1 MKVKVFNS
9 DTWYEENINAFLAE
23 LKKDGLVS
31 YIVSSGDRLFIFYDS
46 FIDDSFP
53 GVLQKEFSGQTSTA
67 TGAFG
72 APPAPTV
79 CSGTDNVKVP
89 GEMASFTGEQEE

>member
-9 DTWYEENINAFLAE
+9 DMWYEENINAFLAE

-31 YIVSSGDRLFIFYDS
+31 YIVASSDRLFIFYDS
-46 FIDDSFP
+46 FIADSFP
-53 GVLQKEFSGQTSTA
+53 GVLHQHFADPNSTA

-72 APPAPTV
+72 APPTPTIG
-79 CSGTDNVKVP
+79 SGDQMELPFKNK
-89 GEMASFTGEQEE
+89 E